1 MTHDE
6 ALALARKHVD
16 CEVDDAYPECQQCNQ
31 IMECEQG
38 DVPCAMCS
46 ACTYNAMDVV
56 AAAFISLHAE
66 LEAMR
71 MTDEELRCLAWARRQ
86 IEVPYSC
93 EPSGTRKGAIEALDR
108 LLAGRGR

>member
-6 ALALARKHVD
+6 ALALANHVVEHASRRPND
-16 CEVDDAYPECQQCNQ
+16 IA
-31 IMECEQG
+31 
-38 DVPCAMCS
+38 
-46 ACTYNAMDVV
+46 TNATILARSV
-56 AAAFISLHAE
+56 ISLHAE